1 MNWGY
6 KITLVIAIFI
16 IAMLSMVFV
25 AFKQSNEMID
35 DNYYEKEL
43 KYQSLIDGS
52 NNLNA
57 VYKDSLLTQDE
68 NNLIFTIPATLCTS
82 FKKGKIEFIKNDDMS
97 KDKTIALSPD
107 ATGKYI
113 LDKKQLSKGSYKARI
128 QWINNETSYYKE
140 QTISIK

>member
-6 KITLVIAIFI
+6 KIILVIAVFI

-107 ATGKYI
+107 ASGKYTV
-113 LDKKQLSKGSYKARI
+113 DKKQFSKGSYRARI
-128 QWINNETSYYKE
+128 QWINDKTSYYKE